1 MVAGDFI
8 RGFRSVIDWDSWG
21 REGQAGG
28 GRRRHG
34 RRLPCK
40 MPAQGAGPRGT
51 PDDGGCQGQRGTA
64 GAGGGG
70 EHRRGASCRRQAGQ
84 QAAAF
89 PGKFYQIITQ
99 IRVVAHSHKYFSSS
113 TIAGCI
119 PSLPGCVAVLHSR
132 RQHGLAALQAGGST
146 APARE
151 DGPGAT

>member
-28 GRRRHG
+28 GRRPHAHG
-34 RRLPCK
+34 RRLPFK
-40 MPAQGAGPRGT
+40 MPSQEAGPRGYR
-51 PDDGGCQGQRGTA
+51 DDW
-64 GAGGGG
+64 AGGGG

-84 QAAAF
+84 QAAAC
-89 PGKFYQIITQ
+89 PGNFYQIFTQ

-132 RQHGLAALQAGGST
+132 RQHGLAALQGGGST